1 MIHKVPNML
10 SLCMGN
16 GSKVPLGQPL
26 FGGYASAPIPG
37 ISVCKTD
44 MLARMREGDPEL
56 TLDHRELLEG
66 RSSHGDWTF
75 ELIARTPKMYSEG
88 DLLFG
93 FSGGGPGYGDP
104 LERAPEGVV
113 ADLKKKIISEWTATN
128 VYRVAFDPERG
139 KADVALTAELRAAE
153 RKARLARGKT
163 YDNFVAEWSKQSP
176 PQEILQYY
184 GSWPD
189 AKPTGPV
196 FRP

>member
-1 MIHKVPNML
+1 ML

-37 ISVCKTD
+37 ISIKKAD
-44 MLARMREGDPEL
+44 LLRRMRKADPAL
-56 TLDHRELLEG
+56 NLDHREIFEK
-66 RSSHGDWTF
+66 RDIEGDWKF
-75 ELIARTPKMYSEG
+75 ELVARTPDMYHEG

-104 LERAPEGVV
+104 LERPAESVLE
-113 ADLKKKIISEWTATN
+113 DLKKKIISDWTATN
-128 VYRVAFDPERG
+128 IYRVAFESEGRRVDQARS
-139 KADVALTAELRAAE
+139 DELRAEE
-153 RKARLARGKT
+153 RRARLARGRSYEEFT
-163 YDNFVAEWSKQSP
+163 AAWEKQSP

-189 AKPTGPV
+189 AAPTGPV